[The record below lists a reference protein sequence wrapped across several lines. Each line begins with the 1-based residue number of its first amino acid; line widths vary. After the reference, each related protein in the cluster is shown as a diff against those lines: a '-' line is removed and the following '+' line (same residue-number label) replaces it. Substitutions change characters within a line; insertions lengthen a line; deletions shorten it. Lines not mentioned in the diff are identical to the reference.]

1 MSLRRPV
8 AAFLLATT
16 PACMATSRVA
26 PAPYLAT
33 NHPAQMVVLD
43 DQGSMHL
50 LGDPAMVGD
59 TLVGIEIG
67 TEDTLSLPV
76 SQVQQAVVQAKSPL
90 KTAMLIGGLTALTGL
105 AVVGIVVAGQVCNTR
120 QRRNNDGRW
129 KVCSGN
135 TGRGRRDVELNEVI
149 RTPETSRKR
158 RLWCGIVI
166 K

>member
-105 AVVGIVVAGQVCNTR
+105 AVVGIVVAG
-120 QRRNNDGRW
+120 
-129 KVCSGN
+129 SGN
-135 TGRGRRDVELNEVI
+135 PCATGSSFKDQTQGTGTQPCTV
-149 RTPETSRKR
+149 TPTPTN
-158 RLWCGIVI
+158 
-166 K
+166 